1 MIKDLNKEIDHLM
14 KNAQYNKDQGNLKDA
29 CVSLEQILK
38 IDKKNKKALN
48 NLGNIHKDFGNY
60 DKAIKFYLKSISI
73 DQNYDIPKSNL
84 AVLYHELGNLKE
96 AEILYK
102 NLVKKN
108 KTNFSILF
116 NLSTINFDHISDDI
130 TSFIK
135 ETLNKNILNNYNTAS
150 AYFILAK
157 YKKKKKNFSNEI
169 EYLNKGHDFF
179 CRSIN
184 QNIFSQ
190 SLTYWLNII
199 PKRFNDIKFI
209 NTSIVK
215 DKNKKINPI
224 FIIGMP
230 RSGSTLIE
238 SIISSGN
245 KKIPNGGETAVV
257 NWAFL
262 KSMRKKY
269 LNFITEKK
277 EIVLD
282 IEEVNEDIIKKY
294 ENLNLLLKEKNYF
307 FIDKSLEN
315 FFYVD
320 LILQLFPNAKFIH
333 CERNYLDNIFAI
345 YQNFLT
351 KMTWTHSLNNI
362 LVYMD
367 NYLKVMKYYKNK
379 HKNKIYSINIEE
391 LTKNDVQLSKE
402 IYNFCNLEWS
412 EESLKFYKRKDLLSK
427 TASNV
432 QIREKIFKYDSS
444 KYKVY
449 KKYILKFKDKYTWL
463 QI

>member
-1 MIKDLNKEIDHLM
+1 M
-14 KNAQYNKDQGNLKDA
+14 
-29 CVSLEQILK
+29 
-38 IDKKNKKALN
+38 
-48 NLGNIHKDFGNY
+48 
-60 DKAIKFYLKSISI
+60 
-73 DQNYDIPKSNL
+73 
-84 AVLYHELGNLKE
+84 
-96 AEILYK
+96 
-102 NLVKKN
+102 
-108 KTNFSILF
+108 
-116 NLSTINFDHISDDI
+116 
-130 TSFIK
+130 
-135 ETLNKNILNNYNTAS
+135 
-150 AYFILAK
+150 
-157 YKKKKKNFSNEI
+157 
-169 EYLNKGHDFF
+169 
-179 CRSIN
+179 
-184 QNIFSQ
+184 
-190 SLTYWLNII
+190 
-199 PKRFNDIKFI
+199 
-209 NTSIVK
+209 
-215 DKNKKINPI
+215 
-224 FIIGMP
+224 
-230 RSGSTLIE
+230 
-238 SIISSGN
+238 
-245 KKIPNGGETAVV
+245 
-257 NWAFL
+257 
-262 KSMRKKY
+262 
-269 LNFITEKK
+269 ITEKK